1 MRILVTGGRGK
12 VGRATVDALLAAG
25 HDVTS
30 TDLGAPVFERPD
42 PAEAAYVQ
50 TDLTDAGAAFAV
62 VRGHDAVIHAAAI
75 PEPTHNPAHV
85 VFHNNLMSTF
95 NALEAAVRW
104 EVPRFVNVSSETA
117 PGWFFAERPFL
128 PDYLPVDEEHPL
140 RPQDPYA
147 TSKVFGEQL
156 MDAAVRRS
164 DIRCIT
170 VRPSW
175 VQWEGNIEH
184 NLGSIVSGGGDEPSA
199 GFWSYVDVYDLAEML
214 RLAAESDLP
223 GHEVFYAAQLD
234 NSAGLPLADLVRRHH
249 GDAIALRDVDRPDAA
264 GIATAK
270 AQRTAGLEADALVAR
285 LPRRDGCYS
294 VALNCQIA
302 APSMTRPR
310 TSTTATSSSAGTVQ
324 PHHVTPGASAAR
336 AESLMSRWL
345 KTSLRIGSTA

>member
-1 MRILVTGGRGK
+1 
-12 VGRATVDALLAAG
+12 
-25 HDVTS
+25 
-30 TDLGAPVFERPD
+30 
-42 PAEAAYVQ
+42 VQ

-75 PEPTHNPAHV
+75 PEPTRNPAHV

-104 EVPRFVNVSSETA
+104 EVSRFVNVSSETA

-164 DIRCIT
+164 DIRCIS

-184 NLGSIVSGGGDEPSA
+184 NLGPVVSTGGDEPSA
-199 GFWSYVDVYDLAEML
+199 GFWSYVDVYDLAAML

-223 GHEVFYAAQLD
+223 GHEVFYAAQPD
-234 NSAGLPLADLVRRHH
+234 NSAGVPLADLVRRHH

-264 GIATAK
+264 GISTAK
-270 AQRTAGLEADALVAR
+270 AQRMLGWKPTRSWRDYLDDDGRLKVAVPER
-285 LPRRDGCYS
+285 
-294 VALNCQIA
+294 
-302 APSMTRPR
+302 
-310 TSTTATSSSAGTVQ
+310 
-324 PHHVTPGASAAR
+324 
-336 AESLMSRWL
+336 
-345 KTSLRIGSTA
+345 

>member
-42 PAEAAYVQ
+42 PGEAAYVQ

-75 PEPTHNPAHV
+75 PEPTRNPRTSS
-85 VFHNNLMSTF
+85 STTTSCRRSTRSRRRC
-95 NALEAAVRW
+95 AGSS
-104 EVPRFVNVSSETA
+104 PRFVNVSSETA

-164 DIRCIT
+164 DIRCIS

-184 NLGSIVSGGGDEPSA
+184 NLGPVVSSGGDEPSA

-223 GHEVFYAAQLD
+223 GHEVFYAAQPD
-234 NSAGLPLADLVRRHH
+234 NSAGVPLADLVRRHH

-264 GIATAK
+264 GISTAK
-270 AQRTAGLEADALVAR
+270 AQRMLGWKPTRSWRDYLDADGR
-285 LPRRDGCYS
+285 LKVPIPER
-294 VALNCQIA
+294 
-302 APSMTRPR
+302 
-310 TSTTATSSSAGTVQ
+310 
-324 PHHVTPGASAAR
+324 
-336 AESLMSRWL
+336 
-345 KTSLRIGSTA
+345 